1 MDPLVAKLKRTDG
14 GRILDVATSHGDFL
28 RLLVDSFESYTGA
41 IGVDMAPDRIETAR
55 EKSDSELRFEV
66 MNAEKLEFADESF
79 DSVAMRHSLHHL
91 KNVDT
96 VLGEMKRVLR
106 PGGLLILCE
115 VFQSPETLRDNS
127 QRHMHHWWAEVD
139 RVCGVP
145 HFETFTK
152 QEILDMTEGLELKD
166 TDVFEHLENYNDSAG
181 HEIVKQ
187 MIAISNDCI
196 EKLKRRS
203 GPQELID
210 KGGQLIERFARLGFT
225 DDPVVY
231 VLGRK

>member
-1 MDPLVAKLKRTDG
+1 MDPLIAKLKGTDG

-28 RLLVDSFESYTGA
+28 RLLVDSFQRHTGA
-41 IGVDMAPDRIETAR
+41 IGVDMAPDRIEAAR
-55 EKSDSELRFEV
+55 ERSDGGLCFEV
-66 MNAEKLEFADESF
+66 MNAEQLEFEDESF
-79 DSVAMRHSLHHL
+79 DTVAMRHSLHHL
-91 KNVDT
+91 ENVPA

-106 PGGLLILCE
+106 PGGLLIVCE
-115 VFQSPETLRDNS
+115 VFQSPETLQDNS

-145 HFETFTK
+145 HFETYTR
-152 QEILDMTEGLELKD
+152 QEILDIAEGLKLTD
-166 TDVFEHLENYNDSAG
+166 TDVFEHLEDYDDSAG

-187 MIAISNDCI
+187 MISISNDCI
-196 EKLKRRS
+196 EKLKKRG

-210 KGGQLIERFARLGFT
+210 KGGQLIERFARLGFS